1 LIESSDRFPQTEE
14 SFNNAFRPSI
24 VTAANNQKIV
34 QVFLSFVSEKRF
46 SEIKRD
52 SNVFGFL
59 FKYRIFLQY
68 EASHGNPTS
77 GIGFLSHV
85 HPRLVWR
92 EDAQRE
98 LIACVETYVTPTEK
112 ENLEKR
118 VNEINAQ
125 RGSFPQIKAQG
136 KFPLP
141 IHLMT
146 RSIGVGSGK
155 NRYET
160 QALEVQVPRGTG
172 ELMKQLFIRLA
183 NANHLPYEFVPHG
196 SIATV
201 GPAAYRLFLAKHQ
214 KALDDTRVVAITG
227 IHPNALFDTFRD
239 ASEDPNIP
247 SNLLSLLESS
257 DNIRSIERTAKSSTQ
272 GLFFAITT
280 KQQIREARKEI
291 DQMLF
296 CVYEGERTVMLH
308 PDTPR
313 PYRLDEASATRTEA
327 TGSYAS
333 KLMANQIEAASNPK
347 QKTPARHKTWMPKR
361 ITIVTTAPPTT
372 MAFPLS
378 HPEVERGKHKP
389 MPRRQQPRP
398 VSFLW
403 ETATT
408 NLTIPSPP
416 PLPPSALQASVP
428 NSSQAW
434 TRKLTRS
441 TKNSKP
447 TLNARSLPPS
457 KQALTTHAT
466 WSKQHATP
474 SALK

>member
-1 LIESSDRFPQTEE
+1 MATEAEPQPPPALKADPTLYPDATMREQVTEHAQKVTFARERHETPVRFDFKNFNKKGEIDVGRSLRQFLDLAQKVDPTICIQPHNKNVALIESSDRFPQTEE

-98 LIACVETYVTPTEK
+98 LIARVETYVTPTEK

-172 ELMKQLFIRLA
+172 ELMKQLFIRLQA
-183 NANHLPYEFVPHG
+183 P
-196 SIATV
+196 TT
-201 GPAAYRLFLAKHQ
+201 YRTSLFP
-214 KALDDTRVVAITG
+214 T
-227 IHPNALFDTFRD
+227 
-239 ASEDPNIP
+239 
-247 SNLLSLLESS
+247 
-257 DNIRSIERTAKSSTQ
+257 
-272 GLFFAITT
+272 
-280 KQQIREARKEI
+280 
-291 DQMLF
+291 
-296 CVYEGERTVMLH
+296 
-308 PDTPR
+308 
-313 PYRLDEASATRTEA
+313 
-327 TGSYAS
+327 
-333 KLMANQIEAASNPK
+333 AASL
-347 QKTPARHKTWMPKR
+347 QSA
-361 ITIVTTAPPTT
+361 
-372 MAFPLS
+372 
-378 HPEVERGKHKP
+378 
-389 MPRRQQPRP
+389 QQP
-398 VSFLW
+398 
-403 ETATT
+403 TAC
-408 NLTIPSPP
+408 S
-416 PLPPSALQASVP
+416 
-428 NSSQAW
+428 
-434 TRKLTRS
+434 
-441 TKNSKP
+441 
-447 TLNARSLPPS
+447 
-457 KQALTTHAT
+457 
-466 WSKQHATP
+466 
-474 SALK
+474 